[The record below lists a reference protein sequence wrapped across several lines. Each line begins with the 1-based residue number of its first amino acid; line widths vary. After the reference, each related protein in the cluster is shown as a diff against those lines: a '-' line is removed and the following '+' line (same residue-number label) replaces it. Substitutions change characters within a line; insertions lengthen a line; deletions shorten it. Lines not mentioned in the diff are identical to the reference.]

1 MLWQAGKTNFMHG
14 VQVRAVCRRAKCC
27 FRNVASRELF
37 RVSALN
43 FYNFSGASAFVSQNF
58 EIFPEKFFSPET
70 LTPRAPVGRSEKKRK
85 KKEKILKK
93 S

>member
-1 MLWQAGKTNFMHG
+1 MLWQAGKTNCMHG

-58 EIFPEKFFSPET
+58 AIFPENTPPET
-70 LTPRAPVGRSEKKRK
+70 LIPQAPAGRSEKKVK
-85 KKEKILKK
+85 KNEKIFKK